1 MSCVCINN
9 NNNIV
14 HVFIPFVYSLEKKNN
29 NKNVHVNV
37 NPPNRNVY
45 VRPCMQYRNVFVTLR
60 HGTRATCVA
69 ILLPKLSKLSPDAS
83 LLDNRS
89 DLSVRFGC
97 VTMKRSAEQIY
108 V

>member
-1 MSCVCINN
+1 MCGHPTSAA
-9 NNNIV
+9 
-14 HVFIPFVYSLEKKNN
+14 FEAES
-29 NKNVHVNV
+29 
-37 NPPNRNVY
+37 
-45 VRPCMQYRNVFVTLR
+45 
-60 HGTRATCVA
+60 
-69 ILLPKLSKLSPDAS
+69 DAS